1 MASQIFT
8 NINSLVDTRTNPGF
22 VRGAIGI
29 LKKNATAGKSVAA
42 TINGA
47 SATEIE
53 KEFKRFWLEKKANLI
68 FIQAVPSF
76 AFIPYS
82 FGKDLIE
89 KVKINGSFI

>member
-29 LKKNATAGKSVAA
+29 LKKNAAAGKSVAPA
-42 TINGA
+42 INGRCA
-47 SATEIE
+47 MEIE
-53 KEFKRFWLEKKANLI
+53 KEFKRFWLEKKANPV